1 LPSSDP
7 GSDRRIRESLVASTE
22 ARLWTLDPID
32 SLRAEGGD
40 LPCHRRSASRMK
52 KPDEDVSRRKASE
65 SDAEIER
72 EVRSRRRFSLAEAI
86 GRTAGDLLRGA
97 SPVTRRRQAEFEIQ
111 EFLETHLVDA
121 EGALGPS
128 LLRDVRESETL
139 LSRLD
144 DPLSALRDVLD
155 GILGSDQNLRRFVRE
170 VDAEWGRIY
179 LERPRFDVA
188 ARPSER
194 DDPYTLESVAQ
205 SLRVLLGKLD
215 ELSGRQA

>member
-1 LPSSDP
+1 
-7 GSDRRIRESLVASTE
+7 
-22 ARLWTLDPID
+22 
-32 SLRAEGGD
+32 
-40 LPCHRRSASRMK
+40 MK
-52 KPDEDVSRRKASE
+52 KPDKEVSRPKASE

-86 GRTAGDLLRGA
+86 GRTAGNLLRGA
-97 SPVTRRRQAEFEIQ
+97 SPVTRRRQAEFEIE

-139 LSRLD
+139 LTRLD
-144 DPLSALRDVLD
+144 DPLSALREILD
-155 GILGSDQNLRRFVRE
+155 GILGSDQNLQRFVRE

-188 ARPSER
+188 SRPSEC
-194 DDPYTLESVAQ
+194 DDPYTLESVAH
-205 SLRVLLGKLD
+205 SLTVLLGKLD
-215 ELSGRQA
+215 ELSGRRI